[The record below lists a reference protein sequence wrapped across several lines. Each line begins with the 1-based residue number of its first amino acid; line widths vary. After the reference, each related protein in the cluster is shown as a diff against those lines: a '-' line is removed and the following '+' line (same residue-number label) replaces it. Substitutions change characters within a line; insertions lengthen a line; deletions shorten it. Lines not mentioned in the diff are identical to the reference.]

1 MSSTTVD
8 SSEHIHAFGEWKV
21 ETTASC
27 TAAGVEIRECEC
39 GEKETREGDAA
50 TGHTAVSIRAVCD
63 KTDTMKYDVLSAED
77 FTVTATC
84 GCGATYVVTEG
95 ITIENGTLAIGENT
109 VTVKVGELSAD
120 VIVNAD
126 EFNKVVNGAIVDDTY
141 VNSSNK
147 TTNYA
152 ESSDLCIYNTGT
164 YRAFFRFNFSKVLN
178 SEYYADFG
186 EEAIVKFTFTVTN
199 GVDLAELPVTFK
211 SYLTSEVRSSVDF
224 SELTW
229 NNYSNPYTLGWGSDT
244 DSNNTVSLLVKEP
257 VGNRAIYTD
266 GKLVITVTL
275 RELEGCIDAKGNAIF
290 VLLTAQKDVKPCVA
304 SMENEEFDIPSVS
317 VIFSEKH
324 VHAYIEEVVDNKY
337 LASTHCGETA
347 KYYKS
352 CSCGEASADTFAYG
366 EIIEHSYGEFVKT
379 QDPTCTVE
387 GVNTKTCSNC
397 GDTQTEAIPVIPH
410 SYTAVVTEPTCTE
423 DGYTTYTCS
432 CGDTYTADEVTAK
445 GHSYGDW
452 QYDKSYHWVACS
464 CGEIANKGVHTGG
477 TATEDERAVC
487 EICSQ
492 PYGEKASHVHSYNAV
507 VTEPTCTE
515 KGYTT
520 YTCSCGDIYVAN
532 EIVAKGHSYGEW
544 ESFSPAGCEV
554 DEVLI
559 RYCGCGAY
567 ETGVGMAAFGH
578 DMKTKYDE
586 NSHWTECAHNC
597 GKSTEHV
604 AHSGGTATETER
616 AVCDGCGQSYGELKP
631 AEKKE
636 YTVAGAIVEDTY
648 VGSNNSNAK
657 KTDNSTK
664 DSIGTYS
671 KYYRAYFKFNFSN
684 IIHSEDF
691 EANKENGKVR
701 FVFSVSNG
709 DVGADSAF
717 TFGGFIPGTGITD
730 VDFSEVYWNNLV
742 AGATYNSL
750 NWGNAENLLN
760 AQVPGDNVEYAN
772 KTITITFSYKD
783 IASFIDPTT
792 GYAVFTLRIAETSG
806 ISIAS
811 MENAQYA
818 APAVNFIYEK

>member
-1 MSSTTVD
+1 M
-8 SSEHIHAFGEWKV
+8 
-21 ETTASC
+21 ETPASC

-39 GEKETREGDAA
+39 GAKETREGDAA

-532 EIVAKGHSYGEW
+532 EIVAKGHSYGAW

-578 DMKTKYDE
+578 DMQTKYDE

-597 GKSTEHV
+597 GTSTEHV

-616 AVCDGCGQSYGELKP
+616 AVCDGCGQSYGNLKP
-631 AEKKE
+631 DAPSQ
-636 YTVAGAIVEDTY
+636 IVVNGTILQDTY
-648 VGSNNSNAK
+648 INNNATSNQSSKPAM
-657 KTDNSTK
+657 
-664 DSIGTYS
+664 GTYS
-671 KYYRAYFKFNFSN
+671 NNFKVYLQYNLSGFLATASESDKANAKVQFSFA
-684 IIHSEDF
+684 ITEGTATSSTKVTLKSYTVSDF
-691 EANKENGKVR
+691 VSGLDFANKDSLTWNNVKSGGDYYELNWGDKGKKLVEETPGENVVIEDGMIYV
-701 FVFSVSNG
+701 
-709 DVGADSAF
+709 
-717 TFGGFIPGTGITD
+717 T
-730 VDFSEVYWNNLV
+730 VDFSAIEKYIDANGNILI
-742 AGATYNSL
+742 AMATN
-750 NWGNAENLLN
+750 
-760 AQVPGDNVEYAN
+760 
-772 KTITITFSYKD
+772 
-783 IASFIDPTT
+783 
-792 GYAVFTLRIAETSG
+792 TSG
-806 ISIAS
+806 LKIAS
-811 MENAQYA
+811 MENTEFAI
-818 APAVNFIYEK
+818 PAVKVTYTK

>member
-1 MSSTTVD
+1 M
-8 SSEHIHAFGEWKV
+8 
-21 ETTASC
+21 ETPASC

-39 GEKETREGDAA
+39 GAKETREGDAA

-141 VNSSNK
+141 VNSSKTNN

-229 NNYSNPYTLGWGSDT
+229 NNYSNSYTLGWGSDT

-477 TATEDERAVC
+477 TATEDEKAVC

-559 RYCGCGAY
+559 RYCNCGAH

-578 DMKTKYDE
+578 DMQTKYDK

-597 GKSTEHV
+597 GKSTEPV

-709 DVGADSAF
+709 DVLDTSAF

-818 APAVNFIYEK
+818 DPAVNFIYEK

>member
-1 MSSTTVD
+1 
-8 SSEHIHAFGEWKV
+8 
-21 ETTASC
+21 
-27 TAAGVEIRECEC
+27 
-39 GEKETREGDAA
+39 
-50 TGHTAVSIRAVCD
+50 
-63 KTDTMKYDVLSAED
+63 MKYDVLSAED

-520 YTCSCGDIYVAN
+520 YTCSCGDVYVAD
-532 EIVAKGHSYGEW
+532 EIDANGHSYGAW
-544 ESFSPAGCEV
+544 ESLSPAGCEV

-597 GKSTEHV
+597 GTSTEHV

-616 AVCDGCGQSYGELKP
+616 AVCDGCGQSYGNLKP
-631 AEKKE
+631 DAPSQ
-636 YTVAGAIVEDTY
+636 IVVNGTILQDTY
-648 VGSNNSNAK
+648 INNNATSNQSSKPAM
-657 KTDNSTK
+657 
-664 DSIGTYS
+664 GTYS
-671 KYYRAYFKFNFSN
+671 NNFKVYLQYNLSGFLATASESDKANAKVQFSFA
-684 IIHSEDF
+684 ITEGTATSSTKVTLKSYTVSDF
-691 EANKENGKVR
+691 VSGLDFANKDSLTWNNVKSGGDYYELNWGDKGKKLVEETPGENVVIEDGMIYV
-701 FVFSVSNG
+701 
-709 DVGADSAF
+709 
-717 TFGGFIPGTGITD
+717 T
-730 VDFSEVYWNNLV
+730 VDFSAIEKYIDANGNILI
-742 AGATYNSL
+742 AMATN
-750 NWGNAENLLN
+750 
-760 AQVPGDNVEYAN
+760 
-772 KTITITFSYKD
+772 
-783 IASFIDPTT
+783 
-792 GYAVFTLRIAETSG
+792 TSG
-806 ISIAS
+806 LKIAS
-811 MENAQYA
+811 MENTEFAI
-818 APAVNFIYEK
+818 PAVKVTYTK